1 MKICFFAPADSTHT
15 IKWCSWFSAHGHKVQ
30 VISLTPGSI
39 DGVQVHHLNNEITAG
54 ASDFQKLGY
63 LRSVRAVRALVR
75 RIQPDILSVHYA
87 TSYGTLAALAG
98 VHPYTLS
105 VWGSDI
111 YEFPRRGLLHKALLK
126 FSLRKADHLFST
138 SRAMAREAVLY
149 TDKTFA
155 ITPFGVNTA
164 LFSPEKRTRAAGD
177 GRFVIGTV
185 KSLAPAYGIDRI
197 LQAAALVKRM
207 HPEIPL
213 TLRIAGNG
221 PCAEEYRALA
231 EHLGLADAVVWLGFI
246 SQEEAAQEWANM
258 DLAVIP
264 SRAES
269 FGVSAVEA
277 QASGTPLLISDV
289 PGLMEAGCPGE
300 SCVVVPG
307 GNPRALADAIA
318 ELYGDPKCREKMG
331 AAGRRYVLN
340 HYEVEQCFRHIE
352 SLFQAM
358 L

>member
-138 SRAMAREAVLY
+138 SRAMAERRSC
-149 TDKTFA
+149 T
-155 ITPFGVNTA
+155 
-164 LFSPEKRTRAAGD
+164 RTRPLRSRPLAST
-177 GRFVIGTV
+177 RRC
-185 KSLAPAYGIDRI
+185 LAPKSAPGPR
-197 LQAAALVKRM
+197 AMAAL
-207 HPEIPL
+207 
-213 TLRIAGNG
+213 
-221 PCAEEYRALA
+221 
-231 EHLGLADAVVWLGFI
+231 
-246 SQEEAAQEWANM
+246 S
-258 DLAVIP
+258 
-264 SRAES
+264 
-269 FGVSAVEA
+269 SA
-277 QASGTPLLISDV
+277 
-289 PGLMEAGCPGE
+289 
-300 SCVVVPG
+300 
-307 GNPRALADAIA
+307 R
-318 ELYGDPKCREKMG
+318 
-331 AAGRRYVLN
+331 
-340 HYEVEQCFRHIE
+340 
-352 SLFQAM
+352 
-358 L
+358 